1 VLSLSRPR
9 RAAQRCTVD
18 RNLFVT
24 LSRGGREIPLFD
36 RDKFPGMGT
45 LMSSML
51 FPRFDDGRIVLI
63 HNRWWSAQG
72 SIISPNRID
81 DFFLDICRRAGHEP
95 HFRRTWLTTGR
106 PGWDVRSLY

>member
-1 VLSLSRPR
+1 
-9 RAAQRCTVD
+9 
-18 RNLFVT
+18 
-24 LSRGGREIPLFD
+24 
-36 RDKFPGMGT
+36 
-45 LMSSML
+45 MSSML
-51 FPRFDDGRIVLI
+51 FPRFDDGRIVLF